1 MHSGIFQIAE
11 QHLVATH
18 VVVVNRF
25 LQQRRRSTQQNFL
38 CLFGS
43 ADLVQTKTSMQIS
56 GAGLGCGAA
65 KPAAN
70 GQGTR
75 PLLFPHQMVQT
86 QLEDFRAMLV
96 FVIDRIQFPD

>member
-1 MHSGIFQIAE
+1 
-11 QHLVATH
+11 
-18 VVVVNRF
+18 
-25 LQQRRRSTQQNFL
+25 
-38 CLFGS
+38 
-43 ADLVQTKTSMQIS
+43 MQIS

-75 PLLFPHQMVQT
+75 PLLFPHQVVQT

-96 FVIDRIQFPD
+96 FVIDRIQFRDGFRRHAEFGITTSCAELSLEV